1 MAEAVVRYVLGKITE
16 AAYEEALLLYGVGDK
31 VEWAKRELQWVS
43 AFLKDADAKQNKDA
57 RVKQWVEDVKEVAYM
72 IEDALD
78 KFFVRMGGGRSKDAL
93 RWVAGMP
100 KALIVKH
107 EVGTEINKIKQR
119 MSEIEKNVT
128 LFELEQRGNSSSSRG
143 GSTRQQPVRPVVV
156 PEIDKTEVIGFQDDI
171 DHICKQLLDQ
181 SISRRSVISI
191 VGAGGRGKTT
201 LATKIYK
208 SVGVGHRFDCRIW
221 ISVSQDIKI
230 INIVKKMLEKLQI
243 NAREFGDEEYFITQL
258 HMSLRKK
265 RYLIV
270 LDDVW
275 SSDHWTRLE
284 VALPEDHNGSRVLI
298 TTRFVNVAKESD
310 AANKPYELR
319 ILSEDESQQ
328 LLLKKIFP
336 NQPENKC
343 PNNLLPLV
351 NQFAQKC
358 GGWPLALV
366 VLGGILSTKDLDYNI
381 WNEILSK
388 LDWQIEGSKC
398 LDIISTSYDDLPIH
412 LKQCFMYIASF
423 PEDYKMRAATLIQL
437 WIAEGIIQHEST
449 TKMEKTA
456 ESYME
461 ELVQRCMIQVSKRSW
476 SGRIKYCYIHDILR
490 ELAILKSKE
499 NNFLQVFSKYNVDS
513 TPRISASTHR
523 IAFHEC
529 VNTELPI
536 GLIGPNLRSLIHF
549 RLHLPNYN
557 KLTMV
562 RVLHLEYSRYMQDH
576 NDNPKWLKYLTAL
589 RYFQS
594 NIEFYPCKMPTSF
607 WNNMMLRYVKMAK
620 GSFVMGPPSSANLVN
635 LVTLKGVVARGGW
648 KVKLPHFPRIRKLGI
663 FVGLHIDWEAL
674 TNSMAKL
681 EHLESL
687 SVTFDRYE
695 VFTPGL
701 ETITDHQRYRYT
713 PAFKSYVQVHSLRL
727 NYSWPRNIVCDS
739 SYFPPHLVKLTLKN
753 SYLEQDLLSALE
765 KLPCLKVLCMLDFSY
780 RGKHLVFYARGFK
793 SLQQLKISCLL
804 NLLEFKVEE
813 GAMPM
818 LNLLKIRYCI
828 QLEMVP
834 DLQYLTNLRELKLR
848 EMSYEFMSKLKGAD
862 QHKVKH
868 IPSVNIY

>member
-1 MAEAVVRYVLGKITE
+1 MVEKRTGHYIKALKSDRGSEYMSTAFTNYCKEHGIKRIQITPSPQENNVAKGKNRTILDMVRSMLKSKNMPKDFWAEAVRCAVYIQNRSFQARLKDKTPQEAWSGIKPTVSHLKVFGSVAYARVPDQRRTKLDDKSKKYVFIGYDEKTKAFRLCDPIEKKVITSRDVQIHEESAWDWNNQKE
-16 AAYEEALLLYGVGDK
+16 AINEDNESD
-31 VEWAKRELQWVS
+31 VS
-43 AFLKDADAKQNKDA
+43 A
-57 RVKQWVEDVKEVAYM
+57 
-72 IEDALD
+72 
-78 KFFVRMGGGRSKDAL
+78 S
-93 RWVAGMP
+93 MP
-100 KALIVKH
+100 
-107 EVGTEINKIKQR
+107 T
-119 MSEIEKNVT
+119 
-128 LFELEQRGNSSSSRG
+128 
-143 GSTRQQPVRPVVV
+143 
-156 PEIDKTEVIGFQDDI
+156 
-171 DHICKQLLDQ
+171 
-181 SISRRSVISI
+181 
-191 VGAGGRGKTT
+191 
-201 LATKIYK
+201 
-208 SVGVGHRFDCRIW
+208 
-221 ISVSQDIKI
+221 
-230 INIVKKMLEKLQI
+230 
-243 NAREFGDEEYFITQL
+243 ITNTS
-258 HMSLRKK
+258 H
-265 RYLIV
+265 
-270 LDDVW
+270 D
-275 SSDHWTRLE
+275 SSDDEDEPRQPGMRSLQELYDSTCEPQLVVRLSGF
-284 VALPEDHNGSRVLI
+284 ALFRQPSGQWFQ
-298 TTRFVNVAKESD
+298 FVNVAKESD

-319 ILSEDESQQ
+319 ILSEDESQH
-328 LLLKKIFP
+328 LLLKIFFP
-336 NQPENKC
+336 NQPANKC
-343 PNNLLPLV
+343 PDNLLPLV

-381 WNEILSK
+381 WNEILLK

-449 TKMEKTA
+449 KKMEKTA

-461 ELVQRCMIQVSKRSW
+461 ELVQRCLIQVSKRSW

-499 NNFLQVFSKYNVDS
+499 NNFLQVFSKSNADS
-513 TPRISASTHR
+513 TPRISDSTRR
-523 IAFHEC
+523 IAFHEY

-549 RLHLPNYN
+549 RQHLPNYN
-557 KLTMV
+557 KLSMV
-562 RVLHLEYSRYMQDH
+562 RVLHLEYSRYIQYH
-576 NDNPKWLKYLTAL
+576 NDNPKWLKYLTTL
-589 RYFQS
+589 KYFRT
-594 NIEFYPCKMPTSF
+594 NIEFYPSKMPTSF

-648 KVKLPHFPRIRKLGI
+648 KVKLPHFPHIRKLGI
-663 FVGLHIDWEAL
+663 FIGPGIDWEAL

-681 EHLESL
+681 EHLDSL
-687 SVTFDRYE
+687 SVTGDQYE

-701 ETITDHQRYRYT
+701 ETVTDHQRFKYT
-713 PAFKSYVQVHSLRL
+713 PAFKSYKQVHSLRL
-727 NYSWPRNIVCDS
+727 NYSWPRNTVCDS
-739 SYFPPHLVKLTLKN
+739 SFFPPQLVKLTLKN

-765 KLPCLKVLCMLDFSY
+765 ELPSLKVLRMLDFSY
-780 RGKHLVFYARGFK
+780 RGKNLIFYARGFK
-793 SLQQLKISCLL
+793 CLQQLKISCLL
-804 NLLEFKVEE
+804 NLLELKVEE

-862 QHKVKH
+862 QHKIKH